1 MTFVLDP
8 TAERSP
14 ASRDRLARPDR
25 LDGLT
30 VGLLDISKPRG
41 DVFLDRLES
50 LLTQRGVAVR
60 RYMKPTVAKPAPLPL
75 RQQIVG
81 EVDVVIEGLRGLRL
95 LHVVLYA

>member
-1 MTFVLDP
+1 VTIVMDP
-8 TAERSP
+8 TSEQSP
-14 ASRDRLARPDR
+14 TSRERLARPDR

-41 DVFLDRLES
+41 DVFLDRIEWQ
-50 LLTQRGVAVR
+50 LTQRGVTVK

-81 EVDVVIEGLRGLRL
+81 EVNLVVEGL
-95 LHVVLYA
+95 AD

>member
-1 MTFVLDP
+1 VTFVLDP

-50 LLTQRGVAVR
+50 LLTQRGVAVK

-81 EVDVVIEGLRGLRL
+81 EVDVVIEGL
-95 LHVVLYA
+95 AD